1 MQNLD
6 ANRAKRILITQVVA
20 TIIVTLIGALFAFT
34 DARDALIGGVAASG
48 GSALFAYW
56 VFGRYSAQQPGQLV
70 SQFYS
75 GELIKIVFI
84 VFVFGLAMKGLE
96 DLNPVALFAAFF
108 VVQVLPPMLANKIAR

>member
-6 ANRAKRILITQVVA
+6 ASRAKRILIAQLLMTFIVA
-20 TIIVTLIGALFAFT
+20 LIGLLF
-34 DARDALIGGVAASG
+34 DLLVARDALIGGLAASG

-56 VFGRYSAQQPGQLV
+56 VFGRYNAKQPGQLV

-75 GELIKIVFI
+75 GELIKIIFI
-84 VFVFGLAMKGLE
+84 VAVFALAMKGLD